1 MGAVQTFFKH
11 RSLNQ
16 HLNLFC
22 SPIKAP
28 EVQISCKTFSLL
40 KQYLDPFHSRTIFN
54 TPNFAHTPKVFIHI
68 LKNRIL
74 ALLIFFDSLLKLSTP
89 SPIYFMSVGRRYLKI
104 PPPLQILAPFAPNNT
119 HSMDF
124 FSYVKSVNLSLFKIR
139 CLKNLPTPFSNLRDQ
154 KQVVL
159 NFPENPSKP

>member
-104 PPPLQILAPFAPNNT
+104 PPPP
-119 HSMDF
+119 S
-124 FSYVKSVNLSLFKIR
+124 
-139 CLKNLPTPFSNLRDQ
+139 
-154 KQVVL
+154 
-159 NFPENPSKP
+159 NPSTFCAKQHSLHGFFFLCKICEPFTIQNQMFKKFTNTFFKPKRPKAGGAKLS